1 MALTPDVIGLIKRT
15 ADGFPRGP
23 KRRAYM
29 ADTVASLGLSQ
40 RAACLTF
47 GWARETLR
55 KAGHERDSGLTC
67 VDDTSR
73 RGRKPIEH
81 RLPNLLADIKAVV
94 ADHVQTD
101 PTFQTRRLYCRLSA
115 ARVRRQLI
123 ATKGYTDEQ
132 LPSRQTITAKLNAL
146 GFRLTK
152 VGKTRPKKDQAD
164 RRHLR
169 RVEGEAR

>member
-1 MALTPDVIGLIKRT
+1 MSLTPEVVGLIRQT
-15 ADGFPRGP
+15 ADSFPRGP

-29 ADTVASLGLSQ
+29 AQTVQTLGLGQHEAS
-40 RAACLTF
+40 RLF
-47 GWARETLR
+47 GWARETIR
-55 KAGHERDSGLTC
+55 KAGRERQSGLTC

-81 RLPNLLADIKAVV
+81 RLPRLLEDIKAVV

-101 PTFQTRRLYCRLSA
+101 PTFQTPRLYCRLSA
-115 ARVRRQLI
+115 AQVRRRLI

-132 LPSRQTITAKLNAL
+132 LPSLQTITTKLNGL

-152 VGKTRPKKDQAD
+152 VGKTRPKKS
-164 RRHLR
+164 
-169 RVEGEAR
+169 